1 VKDGAAVPSAGYHK
15 RIVAET
21 LLLGR
26 YNGDGLLSLP
36 HQKDSSKPRP
46 S

>member
-1 VKDGAAVPSAGYHK
+1 VPSAGYHK

-36 HQKDSSKPRP
+36 HQKDPSKPRP